1 MDDGRL
7 DAVLNK
13 LDKILHRLDSVIRI
27 GVVGMTQ
34 GKSQTEQIWLF
45 SVAGLQPKEIA
56 DLLGTTPNT
65 VRVILS
71 NLRKA
76 KRSKRRNG
84 GPK

>member
-7 DAVLNK
+7 DAVLIK
-13 LDKILHRLDSVIRI
+13 LDKILHRLDSVIRV

-34 GKSQTEQIWLF
+34 GKSQTDQIWLF

-56 DLLGTTPNT
+56 DLLGTTANT

-71 NLRKA
+71 NLRKS